1 MKVGFIGLG
10 RMGQAMA
17 GRLISAGY
25 ELLLYNRTP
34 EKMSALITQ
43 GAHAAGSIGDAARS
57 SGPVITM
64 LADDPALTA
73 VVYGSHGVIAALPP
87 GGIHI
92 AMGTHDV
99 QFIREL
105 GRAHAQA
112 GQMLVSAPVLGR
124 PDMVA
129 SGRATLLAAGQ
140 ERAIE
145 RCLPL
150 LEAIGPR
157 VIRLGADPASA
168 AALKLANNFLLACA
182 IEALGEAF
190 ALVDK
195 SGVDRQVFHD
205 LIAQGL
211 FASPAYTIYAK
222 IIADKAWGTAGFTA
236 TLALK
241 DVSLALAAAKACG
254 VPLPSGELC
263 RERLQSAI
271 DHGNGNYDWSVM
283 ALEQARAS
291 GLS

>member
-1 MKVGFIGLG
+1 MKVAFIGLG

-17 GRLISAGY
+17 NRLMHAGH
-25 ELLLYNRTP
+25 ELLLWNRTP
-34 EKMSALITQ
+34 EKMATLIHE
-43 GAHAAGSIGDAARS
+43 GASAARS
-57 SGPVITM
+57 LGEAAGFSGLVLTM
-64 LADDPALTA
+64 LADDSALNAIVHGSGGLLATLPA
-73 VVYGSHGVIAALPP
+73 

-92 AMGTHDV
+92 AMGTHDL

-105 GRAHAQA
+105 AAAHRRA
-112 GQMLVSAPVLGR
+112 GQILICAPVLGR
-124 PDMVA
+124 PDTVS
-129 SGRATLLAAGQ
+129 SGGATLLAAG
-140 ERAIE
+140 EAPAIE

-150 LEAIGPR
+150 LEAIGQR

-190 ALVDK
+190 ALVEK

-205 LIAQGL
+205 LITLGL
-211 FASPAYTIYAK
+211 FSSPAYKIYAK
-222 IIADKAWGTAGFTA
+222 IIAERSWHASGFTA

-241 DVSLALAAAKACG
+241 DVGLALAAAHAYG
-254 VPLPSGELC
+254 VPLPSAEIC

-271 DHGNGNYDWSVM
+271 DHGDGQSDWSVM

-291 GLS
+291 GLG